1 MTGIR
6 GRIVIVNNSGIK
18 TTAAESSRIMDF
30 CLNRSE
36 YFVLFREHVGGIPF
50 EVLQRIVRQKTE
62 EIEESRVRNM
72 EFTGN
77 GRLREIKRY
86 GFSSREELKRYWVRQ
101 ADEELSTV
109 KGYVSQYLDEEDTLE
124 EDLQAYGLKK
134 REISIG
140 SPFNYLQ
147 VCDICYFDKCAVD
160 YSELLINI
168 FCQPIQVGKYTF
180 ENLGFA
186 DAAGKIWMRTLSS
199 HEYFEMEIT
208 EKQIAVLERAGI
220 SVRKTLFS

>member
-1 MTGIR
+1 M
-6 GRIVIVNNSGIK
+6 IVNNSGIR

-30 CLNRSE
+30 CLKRSE

-62 EIEESRVRNM
+62 EIEESRVRTM
-72 EFTGN
+72 EFAEKGP
-77 GRLREIKRY
+77 LCEIKSY
-86 GFSSREELKRYWVRQ
+86 GFSSRAELKRHWQRQ
-101 ADEELSTV
+101 ADEEFSEV
-109 KGYVSQYLDEEDTLE
+109 KGYFDRYRGEEDTLE
-124 EDLQAYGLKK
+124 EDLQAYGLQK

-147 VCDICYFDKCAVD
+147 VCDICCFDKERFD
-160 YSELLINI
+160 YREFMINI
-168 FCQPIQVGKYTF
+168 FHQPIRVGKYTF

-199 HEYFEMEIT
+199 HGYFEMEIT
-208 EKQIAVLERAGI
+208 EKQNTLLERAGI
-220 SVRKTLFS
+220 SHNF